1 MKSEF
6 QYWSYVL
13 RHKWF
18 VLVAGFR
25 LWKMVVRVRGM
36 FWRLL
41 VHDLSKFRRGEW
53 IAYRRYFYEDWE
65 PLVAVLKHMP
75 AWTGPTAESV
85 ERDFDR
91 AWLAHQHRNPHHW
104 QHWILREDDG
114 DVKALRMPY
123 RCVVEM
129 VADWMGAGRAI
140 TGRWGVEDWY
150 RGNKDKM
157 DLHPH
162 TRKEVER
169 ILESHEPQGGPD
181 G

>member
-18 VLVAGFR
+18 VMVAGHR
-25 LWKMVVRVRGM
+25 LWKIGVRARGM

-53 IAYRRYFYEDWE
+53 LAYRRHFYEDWE
-65 PLVAVLKHMP
+65 IVS
-75 AWTGPTAESV
+75 TPTSESV
-85 ERDFDR
+85 KRDFDR
-91 AWLAHQHRNPHHW
+91 AWLKHQHRNPHHW

-140 TGRWGVEDWY
+140 TGRWGAEDWY
-150 RGNKDKM
+150 HANRGKM

-162 TRKEVER
+162 TREEVEWM
-169 ILESHEPQGGPD
+169 LEAYELRAEMRKRRPAREIP
-181 G
+181 